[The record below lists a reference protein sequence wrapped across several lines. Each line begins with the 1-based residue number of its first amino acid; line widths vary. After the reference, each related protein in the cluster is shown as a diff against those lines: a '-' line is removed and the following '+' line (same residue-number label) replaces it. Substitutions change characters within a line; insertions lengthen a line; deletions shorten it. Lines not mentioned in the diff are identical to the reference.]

1 MWSPYT
7 QGESPPGPPPP
18 HLGINTL
25 AQPLASPAPRRP
37 ASRTTHV
44 PARPPRSPR
53 NSDNLV
59 GKCSSGLVSGP
70 RGSPWSPLRSEGEG
84 ELTRGGPRRTAK
96 GSEELGS
103 RESEGWPRAGRVES
117 FCLARRQR
125 ARGPFSVAGGRIGS
139 GEERERRSGA
149 DRGDGTRTLENVHV
163 CSDAC
168 NTAKNWECLTHPR
181 VSQVRACGERKW
193 HERELDKE
201 ELAGT
206 ERERERLETGS

>member
-103 RESEGWPRAGRVES
+103 RESEGWPGRKFLFGSAAACSGTVQCGWRKDRKRRGARAKVW
-117 FCLARRQR
+117 
-125 ARGPFSVAGGRIGS
+125 RGPRGRDKDP
-139 GEERERRSGA
+139 RECA
-149 DRGDGTRTLENVHV
+149 
-163 CSDAC
+163 
-168 NTAKNWECLTHPR
+168 R
-181 VSQVRACGERKW
+181 VQ
-193 HERELDKE
+193 
-201 ELAGT
+201 
-206 ERERERLETGS
+206 